1 MMCAAAACG
10 QRYREEAGG
19 RREIRGGGG
28 EMMQRWIKREDA
40 ERCERSRHTHIH
52 THIHTH
58 RLVIIETLQLFSANS
73 LHLSVSTILVNSLNY
88 SLPHMKSVLNG
99 GVEFPSPP
107 LADQLIGRDSL
118 ISSTSNLL
126 EGIIRFR

>member
-1 MMCAAAACG
+1 M
-10 QRYREEAGG
+10 QKDVSV
-19 RREIRGGGG
+19 RGT
-28 EMMQRWIKREDA
+28 
-40 ERCERSRHTHIH
+40 HTHPH
-52 THIHTH
+52 TLTL
-58 RLVIIETLQLFSANS
+58 RLVIAETLQLFSANS
-73 LHLSVSTILVNSLNY
+73 LHLSVSTILINSLNY

-126 EGIIRFR
+126 EGIIRGIFR